1 MEEWNK
7 IRKSDEEFMKDIYEK
22 AKLYQEESIDQVNSL
37 SEHQK
42 KRESKHKLRATK
54 VVSIGV
60 SAAACAL
67 VVLSAVKVIPQ
78 WKQNDTTANPKN
90 TMYRTMDEPDVAQFS
105 VGEEASPVESEPVEV
120 VGSMVDITED
130 SNGIALTVTVD
141 NQDVTGLGDQVQVIL
156 SEDLY
161 EKMQEYRKE
170 HELETFYGIP
180 VILYVETYNW
190 LDYYKVINDD
200 GLYLQ
205 EKTEDGA
212 ILYKNLD
219 GDILKN

>member
-1 MEEWNK
+1 MEDWNK

-22 AKLYQEESIDQVNSL
+22 AKQYQEESIDQVNSL
-37 SEHQK
+37 SEYQK
-42 KRESKHKLRATK
+42 KREREHKLRATK

-78 WKQNDTTANPKN
+78 WKQNNTTTNPKN
-90 TMYRTMDEPDVAQFS
+90 TMYRSMEEPDVAQYS
-105 VGEEASPVESEPVEV
+105 VGEEVSPIESEPVEV
-120 VGSMVDITED
+120 VGTMVDITED

-141 NQDVTGLGDQVQVIL
+141 NQDVTGLENQVRVIL

-170 HELETFYGIP
+170 HELETFYGMP

-205 EKTEDGA
+205 EKTEDGV
-212 ILYKNLD
+212 IRYKNLD